1 MQILP
6 LIYVFSVLAD
16 SKQTEAGDKGECG
29 GGRQTESHF
38 RNGLINTIDGTDR
51 EVCVCVWR
59 GGWSCSGALR
69 VN

>member
-1 MQILP
+1 MQILA
-6 LIYVFSVLAD
+6 LIYVF
-16 SKQTEAGDKGECG
+16 TEAGDKGECG
-29 GGRQTESHF
+29 GGRQTESDF